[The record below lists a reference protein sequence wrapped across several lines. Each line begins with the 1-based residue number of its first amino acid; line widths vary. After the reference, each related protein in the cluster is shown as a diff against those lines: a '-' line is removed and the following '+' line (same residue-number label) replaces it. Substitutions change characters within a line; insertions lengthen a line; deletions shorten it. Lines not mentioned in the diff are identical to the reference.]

1 MPISWLLWPFPDL
14 IAFGFALPRMLAIFS
29 VLPMFNRQALPGM
42 LRMGVAGGFALFL
55 VPGLVDPAMAVER
68 STGEIIVICFKE
80 ALIGFLLGFII
91 AVPIWA
97 FEVMGA
103 YVDNQRGAS
112 IAQTLNPLTGHDS
125 TPLGDLF
132 SQTIVVLLFIT
143 GGFTLIISAIQDS
156 YRLWPVFSL
165 FPQLD
170 ASTPTFLLSQLDRMM
185 RLAIIMSAP
194 VMFAMF
200 LAEIG
205 LAIVSRFVPQLQ
217 VFFLAMPIKSG
228 IAMFM
233 FAIYVTVLFDYS
245 TDAVRNVGALA
256 LQDLSRIF
264 R

>member
-1 MPISWLLWPFPDL
+1 
-14 IAFGFALPRMLAIFS
+14 MLAIFS

-42 LRMGVAGGFALFL
+42 LRIGVAGGLALFL
-55 VPGLVDPAMAVER
+55 VPGLIDPAMSVDR
-68 STGEIIVICFKE
+68 STGEIILICFKE
-80 ALIGFLLGFII
+80 ALVGFLLGFII
-91 AVPIWA
+91 AMPLWA
-97 FEVMGA
+97 FEAMGA
-103 YVDNQRGAS
+103 FVDNQRGAS

-125 TPLGDLF
+125 SPLGDLF
-132 SQTIVVLLFIT
+132 SQTIVVLLFIS
-143 GGFTLIISAIQDS
+143 GGFTLVLAAIQDS
-156 YRLWPVFSL
+156 YRLWPVLSC

-170 ASTPTFLLSQLDRMM
+170 ASTPAFLLSQVDRMM

-245 TDAVRNVGALA
+245 IDAVRNIGALT
-256 LQDLSRIF
+256 LQDLSTIF

>member
-1 MPISWLLWPFPDL
+1 MVWPFPEL
-14 IAFGFALPRMLAIFS
+14 MAFGFALPRMLAIFS

-42 LRMGVAGGFALFL
+42 LRIGVAGGLALFL
-55 VPGLVDPAMAVER
+55 VPGLIDPAMAVER
-68 STGEIIVICFKE
+68 STGEIMIICLKE
-80 ALIGFLLGFII
+80 ALLGFLLGFII

-103 YVDNQRGAS
+103 YIDNQRGAS

-125 TPLGDLF
+125 SPLGDLF

-143 GGFTLIISAIQDS
+143 GGFTLIVAAIQDS
-156 YRLWPVFSL
+156 YRLWPVFSIL
-165 FPQLD
+165 PVLD
-170 ASTPTFLLSQLDRMM
+170 ASTPAFLLSQLDRMM

-228 IAMFM
+228 IAIFM

-245 TDAVRNVGALA
+245 IDAIRNIGALA
-256 LQDLSRIF
+256 LQDLGSILR
-264 R
+264 

>member
-1 MPISWLLWPFPDL
+1 MPVSWIFWPFPEL
-14 IAFGFALPRMLAIFS
+14 TAFGFALPRMLAIFS

-42 LRMGVAGGFALFL
+42 LRMGVAGGLALFL
-55 VPGLVDPAMAVER
+55 VPSLIDPAAAIER
-68 STGEIIVICFKE
+68 TTGEIIVICFKE
-80 ALIGFLLGFII
+80 ALVGFLLGFII

-125 TPLGDLF
+125 SPLGDLF

-143 GGFTLIISAIQDS
+143 GGFTLIIAAIQDS
-156 YRLWPVFSL
+156 YRIWPVFST
-165 FPQLD
+165 FPDLD
-170 ASTPTFLLSQLDRMM
+170 ASTPAFLLSQLDRMM

-228 IAMFM
+228 IAIFM

-245 TDAVRNVGALA
+245 IDAVRNIGALT
-256 LQDLSRIF
+256 LQDLSTIF